1 MFRQRLK
8 PTVSKGAPA
17 NCAILNRRK
26 GIRGIFSKIY
36 TIAIN
41 YTWDEEKSDMKYAH
55 TEFIWICVRRITD
68 RNFFW
73 LWSYEYRLNRPKGM
87 GWWQKC
93 WIIFHTTTLCF
104 LQGLCY
110 SVQMWAQVFLKW
122 LACETAVVIH
132 AEANVSLQDAGRNDR
147 KDLTSYWKDGK
158 VPQPTPKIW
167 TFSFFDKAG
176 LYYLEYMFAC

>member
-41 YTWDEEKSDMKYAH
+41 CAWDEEKSDVKYAH
-55 TEFIWICVRRITD
+55 KEFIWICVWRITD

-73 LWSYEYRLNRPKGM
+73 LWSYQYRLNRPKGT

-93 WIIFHTTTLCF
+93 WIIFHTKTLCF

-110 SVQMWAQVFLKW
+110 SVQIWAGISKMTRLWNCSSHTCWGQCLPAGCWQKWQKRFNIILKEW
-122 LACETAVVIH
+122 QGTPAHPQNL
-132 AEANVSLQDAGRNDR
+132 
-147 KDLTSYWKDGK
+147 DL
-158 VPQPTPKIW
+158 
-167 TFSFFDKAG
+167 FFPW
-176 LYYLEYMFAC
+176 